1 VVRAVVEHLPRHP
14 KVNCSY
20 PFAATVSSSENGQ
33 KVFDFG
39 QKLFDFGQ
47 KLFDFGQYLDL
58 NVHFSY
64 YVKIPVGVHNTSF
77 SSYLTY
83 GPNKLKS
90 LDCQAFPA

>member
-1 VVRAVVEHLPRHP
+1 VIRAVVEHLPRHP
-14 KVNCSY
+14 KVKGSY

-47 KLFDFGQYLDL
+47 KVSEFGQKVFEFGQYLNL

-64 YVKIPVGVHNTSF
+64 YVKIPVGTHNI
-77 SSYLTY
+77 SYVWTL
-83 GPNKLKS
+83 
-90 LDCQAFPA
+90 